1 MLNDEG
7 KKNNAKIN
15 NEKRELEKVKKK
27 KRFIKEYEGVNE
39 WVQKGL
45 KERTKIKC
53 RQKSTK

>member
-39 WVQKGL
+39 CVQKGL
-45 KERTKIKC
+45 K
-53 RQKSTK
+53 